1 MPTWVHRRF
10 AFCRDVEPEPRD
22 VLPLGRRRSPA
33 LRQVAESSVAGLP
46 GPRLPPVKR
55 PSWCPDSRAADVIF
69 ALISPELSCRVSD

>member
-10 AFCRDVEPEPRD
+10 AFCVVSSPNPGMCCRSAAEDRPR
-22 VLPLGRRRSPA
+22 

-69 ALISPELSCRVSD
+69 ALISAELSCCVSD